1 MWTNDTREWNFAC
14 ILSFQVII
22 VIIIII
28 IIYSRLHK
36 SRSPGHSSDQI
47 LYGGACHFVDL
58 AACCVELWGGAVP
71 RFWGNLGAPAYA

>member
-14 ILSFQVII
+14 ILRFQV
-22 VIIIII
+22 I

-36 SRSPGHSSDQI
+36 SRSPGHSSDHI
-47 LYGGACHFVDL
+47 LYGGPCHFVDL
-58 AACCVELWGGAVP
+58 AVCCVELWGGAFP